1 MTETLTT
8 PTSAPV
14 HASRATRLLRGLG
27 SVLVPLVVLGSATG
41 ILVAS
46 THPESWTVDHAIQT
60 EDAQLRADITP
71 LSTKS
76 TGVVA
81 VVAVEDYQRVKAG
94 DLLVLLKDD
103 DFRAQVDLAE
113 AAVRAAR
120 AALKNLQAQRATQG
134 SRIGEAQANIQ
145 AANADVNRSH
155 LERLRQEALE
165 KDRVATEQK
174 VEVAVADDERYQAI
188 AGSRRAEFEAQ
199 RRQFAV
205 LDAQEIELIAEI
217 SAKEASL
224 VLAKV
229 NLDYTRIVAPTDG
242 VVGERKVRPGQLV
255 SAGTQVISLVGDT
268 VWVIANFKE
277 TQLPHLHVGAPMAVT
292 VDGVPRH
299 TWMGRIE
306 NIAPAS
312 GSQFSLLPPDNAT
325 GNFTKIAQRMPVKI
339 VLDARQPEA
348 QQLRA
353 GMSAVVTLATQ
364 P

>member
-134 SRIGEAQANIQ
+134 SRIGEAQAFSGAFMLI
-145 AANADVNRSH
+145 RSG
-155 LERLRQEALE
+155 LRREI
-165 KDRVATEQK
+165 R
-174 VEVAVADDERYQAI
+174 
-188 AGSRRAEFEAQ
+188 SRRST
-199 RRQFAV
+199 RR
-205 LDAQEIELIAEI
+205 DGDPRDGHMDLIH
-217 SAKEASL
+217 
-224 VLAKV
+224 
-229 NLDYTRIVAPTDG
+229 R
-242 VVGERKVRPGQLV
+242 
-255 SAGTQVISLVGDT
+255 
-268 VWVIANFKE
+268 
-277 TQLPHLHVGAPMAVT
+277 
-292 VDGVPRH
+292 
-299 TWMGRIE
+299 
-306 NIAPAS
+306 
-312 GSQFSLLPPDNAT
+312 
-325 GNFTKIAQRMPVKI
+325 
-339 VLDARQPEA
+339 
-348 QQLRA
+348 
-353 GMSAVVTLATQ
+353 
-364 P
+364 